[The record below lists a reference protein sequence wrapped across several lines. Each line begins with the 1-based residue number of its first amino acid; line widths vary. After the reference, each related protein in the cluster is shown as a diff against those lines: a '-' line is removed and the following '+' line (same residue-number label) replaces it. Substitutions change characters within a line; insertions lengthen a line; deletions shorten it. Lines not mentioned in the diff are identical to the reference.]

1 MRVPSRSSLLV
12 AACVSFGHDALVG
25 AANTIKIDN
34 TEQNHTY
41 EWEELNHY
49 ELLYLTSLSHQND
62 TAATLVESATFG
74 PSNNSTSSLMLP
86 VEERIRQRQ
95 AITTSDVKK
104 GYKVAAKLHHPDKVM
119 GKFRQ
124 SQREYALSGDGTLED
139 APLSYEELNARMAMI
154 VEAKEVLSDEV
165 KRKRY
170 DWYLLHYEENQER
183 ARKYASDISKPC
195 KYDDECGVESGEC
208 CIKYHFKFCG
218 DLSKYPAK
226 ALKCSG
232 INPRWENPNERGV
245 SSNREHR
252 RPWQTVRHGYR
263 STLRSLGFVDAEK
276 RSKVQSNNVL
286 RDWMT
291 VARDRTR
298 WGALVEEKL
307 GLKEGDFTSL
317 YKN

>member
-1 MRVPSRSSLLV
+1 MRMPSRSSILL
-12 AACVSFGHDALVG
+12 AACIVSRHGAG

-62 TAATLVESATFG
+62 TTATYVESATFG
-74 PSNNSTSSLMLP
+74 PSSNSTSSLLP

-104 GYKVAAKLHHPDKVM
+104 GYKVAAKIHHPDKVM
-119 GKFRQ
+119 SKFRQ
-124 SQREYALSGDGTLED
+124 SQREYAALTGDGTLEG
-139 APLSYEELNARMAMI
+139 APLSYDELNARMAQI
-154 VEAKEVLSDEV
+154 VRAKEVLTDEV

-170 DWYLLHYEENQER
+170 DYYLLHYEENQER

-208 CIKYHFKFCG
+208 CIKFHFQFCG
-218 DLSKYPAK
+218 DLSKYPAP

-232 INPRWENPNERGV
+232 MNPKWK
-245 SSNREHR
+245 
-252 RPWQTVRHGYR
+252 Y
-263 STLRSLGFVDAEK
+263 
-276 RSKVQSNNVL
+276 
-286 RDWMT
+286 M
-291 VARDRTR
+291 
-298 WGALVEEKL
+298 
-307 GLKEGDFTSL
+307 
-317 YKN
+317 